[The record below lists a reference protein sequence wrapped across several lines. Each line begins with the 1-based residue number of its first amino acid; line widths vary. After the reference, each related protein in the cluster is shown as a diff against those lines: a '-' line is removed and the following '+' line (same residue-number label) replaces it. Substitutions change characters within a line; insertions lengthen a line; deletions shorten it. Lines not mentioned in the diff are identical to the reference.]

1 MTNYHCK
8 GGDDQYNIVQL
19 HNNFE
24 TSLILS
30 LTNQWPCGAICGNL
44 SKRILNKLIL
54 SGVIGK
60 FIFSSKIQL
69 KFSIIHYGFIG
80 LITQGSPFSPVGPYT
95 RKRDLRNS
103 RHFRQL
109 TSAGSRGFWP
119 EKGRNYQKY
128 YTTSFI

>member
-19 HNNFE
+19 HNNVE

-30 LTNQWPCGAICGNL
+30 LSNQWPCGAICGNL

-54 SGVIGK
+54 SGVIS
-60 FIFSSKIQL
+60 FL
-69 KFSIIHYGFIG
+69 IIHYGFIG

-128 YTTSFI
+128 YTTSI